1 MMPDS
6 KRNVIVIAC
15 FSIAIVII
23 GSFFFLL
30 PGFNPF
36 ADQTDTSQN
45 LYAHLSLS
53 VQNRATPHPLVQ
65 LSIDDNG
72 DGIFEQVLTYAPTIV
87 YKDGIFVQETPS
99 TAVIKLNES
108 VSHFQYRILVLD
120 GASSMFNYTYE
131 VPIGDGNVGRY
142 NYITLPED
150 EECMVSTSYAVS
162 RSEYF
167 HR

>member
-6 KRNVIVIAC
+6 KRNAIVMTG

-36 ADQTDTSQN
+36 ADRTDQGQN

-53 VQNRATPHPLVQ
+53 VQNRATPHPVVQ
-65 LSIDDNG
+65 LSVDDNG
-72 DGIFEQVLTYAPTIV
+72 DGIFEQVLNYTPTIV

-99 TAVIKLNES
+99 TAVIKLNTS
-108 VSHFQYRILVLD
+108 ASHFYYRILVLD

-131 VPIGDGNVGRY
+131 VPIGEGNIGRY
-142 NYITLPED
+142 GPMTLPAD
-150 EECMVSTSYAVS
+150 EECIVPNSYAVS
-162 RSEYF
+162 RSES
-167 HR
+167 